1 MSARQRP
8 RGPRRGGRARLRQGR
23 VALRPDEPVLVR
35 RTAFA
40 VRPGGSPKREARRLA
55 GPPSPSEAEQ
65 ILGPEDAS
73 LLDIVDNLLNK
84 GVVLSGDITIGLAQ
98 VDLVYARLS
107 LLLSAADRVLPG
119 ETTEFLERHHGRP
132 ARRDARHRARA

>member
-1 MSARQRP
+1 MSP
-8 RGPRRGGRARLRQGR
+8 RKQTR
-23 VALRPDEPVLVR
+23 R
-35 RTAFA
+35 RT
-40 VRPGGSPKREARRLA
+40 
-55 GPPSPSEAEQ
+55 EAEE

-98 VDLVYARLS
+98 IDLVYARVS

-119 ETTEFLERHHGRP
+119 EQTDFMVRHHARHALR
-132 ARRDARHRARA
+132 ARRREGTQNTSARQASRGRSRA

>member
-1 MSARQRP
+1 MSP
-8 RGPRRGGRARLRQGR
+8 RRRRGGR
-23 VALRPDEPVLVR
+23 
-35 RTAFA
+35 
-40 VRPGGSPKREARRLA
+40 S
-55 GPPSPSEAEQ
+55 GPPEPTKAEQ
-65 ILGPEDAS
+65 ILGTEDAS

-119 ETTEFLERHHGRP
+119 EDTGFIERHE
-132 ARRDARHRARA
+132 ARRALRGARRRARA